1 MRSACNNPEKLSYDW
16 NLEFIMCHITRISES
31 IVHIPVVKALEKL
44 KNNFFSGLVWVV
56 YNLGL
61 LITLL
66 AKLCPLAAGIAC
78 HIVSH

>member
-1 MRSACNNPEKLSYDW
+1 
-16 NLEFIMCHITRISES
+16 MCHITRISES

-66 AKLCPLAAGIAC
+66 AKLCPLVAGIAC